1 MWTKGD
7 VTLRVYISCC
17 YVGRFACRDIWALL
31 YKILWL
37 GICLRICCKWT
48 YKGAKINTLGETV
61 TVAFPA
67 WSAALLSRKQLLAF
81 FQWTTWYVA
90 TGLLMKSRHNTIHY
104 FCDVH
109 VPLCSLC
116 IVRILIL
123 LFNEERL
130 KSTVWKLELVSFNGE
145 SGLCLVTYH
154 TKSILK
160 GYLQS
165 MLWWFGLKKSKSL
178 NSFCLDTDWSSFQ
191 KCWVWSQ
198 VPLFLLKHNEY
209 PCSRFNLEEDFG
221 KHKKVLGPLV
231 LKSVYFTPLF

>member
-1 MWTKGD
+1 MLIPTAVISALQNELNLGKPFLYEYESKKKFLCMLYQSAQTYITFNAFAAWPLPKQAAPLKGSLKLIWNTPSLTYLCIVVFILPNCMWTKGD

-31 YKILWL
+31 YKIRWL
-37 GICLRICCKWT
+37 GVCLRIFCKWT

-90 TGLLMKSRHNTIHY
+90 TGLLMKSRHNIIHY

-116 IVRILIL
+116 IVRILIM
-123 LFNEERL
+123 LFNEER
-130 KSTVWKLELVSFNGE
+130 
-145 SGLCLVTYH
+145 
-154 TKSILK
+154 
-160 GYLQS
+160 
-165 MLWWFGLKKSKSL
+165 
-178 NSFCLDTDWSSFQ
+178 D
-191 KCWVWSQ
+191 
-198 VPLFLLKHNEY
+198 
-209 PCSRFNLEEDFG
+209 
-221 KHKKVLGPLV
+221 
-231 LKSVYFTPLF
+231 